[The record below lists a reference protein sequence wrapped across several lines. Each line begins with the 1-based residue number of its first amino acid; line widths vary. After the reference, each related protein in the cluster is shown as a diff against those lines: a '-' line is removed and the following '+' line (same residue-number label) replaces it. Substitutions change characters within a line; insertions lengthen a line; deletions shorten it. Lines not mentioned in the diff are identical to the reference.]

1 MFVTKFQPLW
11 LGHVLAGRAEAGY
24 GFGWS
29 SDPLPL
35 FERYYLGGPNSVRS
49 FKFREISPVDESGN
63 RIGGNSEVLGNL
75 EYLVPLPF
83 GFRLAAFFDIGQ
95 AYGFGNNFD
104 LADLRKAGGAGF
116 RWQSPFGPI
125 RVDYGVNLDRRP
137 GEKFGALQFSVG
149 TPF

>member
-1 MFVTKFQPLW
+1 
-11 LGHVLAGRAEAGY
+11 
-24 GFGWS
+24 
-29 SDPLPL
+29 
-35 FERYYLGGPNSVRS
+35 
-49 FKFREISPVDESGN
+49 VDENGVK
-63 RIGGNSEVLGNL
+63 IGGNSEVLGNV
-75 EYLVPLPF
+75 EYVVPLPL
-83 GFRLAAFFDIGQ
+83 GFRIAAFFDIGQ
-95 AYGFGNNFD
+95 VYGFGNDFD

>member
-1 MFVTKFQPLW
+1 MHAPESVRIDKWLW
-11 LGHVLAGRAEAGY
+11 AVRLYSSRSLATEACDAGHV
-24 GFGWS
+24 
-29 SDPLPL
+29 
-35 FERYYLGGPNSVRS
+35 
-49 FKFREISPVDESGN
+49 K
-63 RIGGNSEVLGNL
+63 IGGNSEVLGNV
-75 EYLVPLPF
+75 EYVVPLPL
-83 GFRLAAFFDIGQ
+83 GFRIAAFFDIGQ
-95 AYGFGNNFD
+95 VYGFGNDFD